1 MQTLTQEKKQVHL
14 DLNLKVQFLQNLTQE
29 WKQASLKRNMP
40 NRNYREEYRKFQSSS
55 KSKLDRASRNRARRK
70 LMASGAV
77 SKGDGKDIDHRDK
90 NPRNNSRSN
99 LRITSKKLNR
109 GKYRVA

>member
-1 MQTLTQEKKQVHL
+1 
-14 DLNLKVQFLQNLTQE
+14 
-29 WKQASLKRNMP
+29 MP
-40 NRNYREEYRKFQSSS
+40 SRDYKTEYRKYQSST
-55 KSKLDRASRNRARRK
+55 KSKLDRASRNKARRR
-70 LMASGAV
+70 LMALGAV

>member
-1 MQTLTQEKKQVHL
+1 
-14 DLNLKVQFLQNLTQE
+14 
-29 WKQASLKRNMP
+29 MP

-77 SKGDGKDIDHRDK
+77 SKGDGKDIDHKDK

>member
-1 MQTLTQEKKQVHL
+1 M
-14 DLNLKVQFLQNLTQE
+14 
-29 WKQASLKRNMP
+29 AS
-40 NRNYREEYRKFQSSS
+40 RNYKAEYRKFQSSR
-55 KSKLDRASRNRARRK
+55 KSKLDRASRKKARRR
-70 LMASGAV
+70 LMAAGAV

>member
-1 MQTLTQEKKQVHL
+1 M
-14 DLNLKVQFLQNLTQE
+14 
-29 WKQASLKRNMP
+29 A
-40 NRNYREEYRKFQSSS
+40 RNYKAEYRKFQSSR
-55 KSKLDRASRNRARRK
+55 KSKLDRASRNKARRK

-77 SKGDGKDIDHRDK
+77 SKGDGRDIDHRDK

-109 GKYRVA
+109 GKYRVAQCNKISVECGFAYLQKETRN

>member
-1 MQTLTQEKKQVHL
+1 M
-14 DLNLKVQFLQNLTQE
+14 
-29 WKQASLKRNMP
+29 A
-40 NRNYREEYRKFQSSS
+40 RNYKAEYRKFQSSR
-55 KSKLDRASRNRARRK
+55 KSKLDRASRNKARRR
-70 LMASGAV
+70 LMAAGAV
-77 SKGDGKDIDHRDK
+77 SKGDGKDIDHGDK